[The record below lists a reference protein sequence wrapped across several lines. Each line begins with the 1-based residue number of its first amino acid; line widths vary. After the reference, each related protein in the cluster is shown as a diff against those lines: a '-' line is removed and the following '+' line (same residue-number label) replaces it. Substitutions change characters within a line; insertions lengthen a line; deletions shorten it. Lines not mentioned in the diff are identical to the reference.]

1 MITRRGVI
9 QGLISFVAAPAVIR
23 VADVM
28 PIRSFIDPSS
38 IKVIIPTGST
48 INLSQIREL
57 LMPDLEWMISR
68 DYSSMPSQYKGMFM
82 EQSA

>member
-23 VADVM
+23 VADIM
-28 PIRSFIDPSS
+28 PIRSFIEPMP
-38 IKVIIPTGST
+38 IKVIVPTGST

-57 LMPDLEWMISR
+57 LMPGLEKVFG
-68 DYSSMPSQYKGMFM
+68 DYYPIPSKYEELFM
-82 EQSA
+82 EEPQ